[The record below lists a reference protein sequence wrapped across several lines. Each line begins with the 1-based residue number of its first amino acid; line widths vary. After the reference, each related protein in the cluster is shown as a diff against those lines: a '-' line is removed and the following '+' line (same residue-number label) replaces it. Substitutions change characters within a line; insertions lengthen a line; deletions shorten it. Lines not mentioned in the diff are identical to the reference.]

1 MRSNVAR
8 ILTALLLC
16 VPVFAQNAHAQAPDK
31 GALSAFGEKAAIAA
45 VNFHE
50 GDLAEFTHARA
61 DFTPDGWNRF
71 VQHMQGFL
79 DPKGAPT
86 FTSSFVASGSAT
98 VVDEKDGVLHLKIP
112 GTLTQAS
119 KLGRTTYRAALE
131 VYFLADPSTGA
142 KSFKIQRLDQVTCG
156 ASSKGCS

>member
-1 MRSNVAR
+1 MRTNVAR

-16 VPVFAQNAHAQAPDK
+16 VPVFAQNAAAQGPDR
-31 GALSAFGEKAAIAA
+31 GALAAFGEKAAIAA

-50 GDLAEFTHARA
+50 GDMAGFTHARA
-61 DFTPDGWNRF
+61 DFTPDGWKGF

-79 DPKGAPT
+79 GPKGEPT

-98 VVDEKDGVLHLKIP
+98 VLDEKDGVLHLRIP
-112 GTLTQAS
+112 GTLTQSS
-119 KLGRTTYRAALE
+119 KLGRTTYRAALD
-131 VYFLADPSTGA
+131 VYVLADPSTGG